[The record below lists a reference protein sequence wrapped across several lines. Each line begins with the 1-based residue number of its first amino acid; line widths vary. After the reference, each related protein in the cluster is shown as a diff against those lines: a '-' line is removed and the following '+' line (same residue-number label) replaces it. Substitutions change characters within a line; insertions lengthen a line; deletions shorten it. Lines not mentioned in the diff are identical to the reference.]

1 MQRPLTPPQ
10 SPKLEQQPTAS
21 STPRRFPENQTSR
34 QTMSNPLTNDSTA
47 PSSETTRHTS
57 MYEETHHFK
66 SEDAIESSMA
76 KDQINVVV
84 KADPATLTTD
94 QLQTV
99 TRISNDEGESGT
111 GATQST
117 VTGATQSTVTGVTQ
131 STVIIDGFMIMLIV
145 AAGTEMYKKAHNFEV
160 KGGEKIR

>member
-10 SPKLEQQPTAS
+10 SPKLEEQPTAS

-57 MYEETHHFK
+57 MYEETRRFK
-66 SEDAIESSMA
+66 SKDAIESSMA
-76 KDQINVVV
+76 KDEIKVVV

-94 QLQTV
+94 QLQTI
-99 TRISNDEGESGT
+99 TRITNGEDKSGT
-111 GATQST
+111 GAI
-117 VTGATQSTVTGVTQ
+117 Q

-145 AAGTEMYKKAHNFEV
+145 AAGTEMYKKSHDFEIN
-160 KGGEKIR
+160 GGEKSAIGGGKRDFNFDFTQK